1 MRRLPTVALCA
12 MSFLS
17 WLPIED
23 VLHES
28 IFPLLDYES
37 RINLNRCLEPYE
49 RFRPRHFSDGDLQ
62 AHDHFATLGALTLK
76 MDRIQITD
84 LITNKK
90 RRLRA
95 RAFNIMNMIAFL
107 GYHPSAQLFLRRYH
121 KMRNVWISKL
131 TTWSDPN
138 HASLITS
145 SVYIREKISRLARR
159 ALSILM
165 ALEPFPNIVRAKQIT
180 ISMN

>member
-1 MRRLPTVALCA
+1 MRLVPTVALCT

-49 RFRPRHFSDGDLQ
+49 RFRPRQFSDGDLQ
-62 AHDHFATLGALTLK
+62 AHDHFATLEALTIK
-76 MDRIQITD
+76 MGRIHSTD

-90 RRLRA
+90 WRLRA
-95 RAFNIMNMIAFL
+95 RAFNIMNIIAFL
-107 GYHPSAQLFLRRYH
+107 GHHPSAQLFLRTYH
-121 KMRNVWISKL
+121 AMRKVWIHKL
-131 TTWSDPN
+131 TDWSDPN
-138 HASLITS
+138 HASLTTS
-145 SVYIREKISRLARR
+145 SVYIREKISGLARS
-159 ALSILM
+159 ALPNIM
-165 ALEPFPNIVRAKQIT
+165 ALEPFPRIVRAKQIA
-180 ISMN
+180 ISMD

>member
-62 AHDHFATLGALTLK
+62 AHDHFATLGALTIK
-76 MDRIQITD
+76 MDRIDRTV

-95 RAFNIMNMIAFL
+95 RAFNIMNIIAFL
-107 GYHPSAQLFLRRYH
+107 GHHPSAKLFLRTYH
-121 KMRNVWISKL
+121 AMRKVWIHKL
-131 TTWSDPN
+131 TDWSDPN
-138 HASLITS
+138 HISLSTS
-145 SVYIREKISRLARR
+145 SLYIREKISGLARS
-159 ALSILM
+159 ALPNIM
-165 ALEPFPNIVRAKQIT
+165 ALEPFPNILRATQIEV
-180 ISMN
+180 SMA